1 MDDVAVSATDAPVT
15 APPPPA
21 APPDLSSEIREIH
34 SMLDDIRQSNEPDIP
49 ALRDADSGRSKPVYS
64 GAHDAGR
71 HLARRR
77 REAAQADPSS
87 APPEPSGVDLEIG
100 YVDGR
105 ESVDAKTAA
114 RDLADYRQR
123 MAQQLLEG
131 VDPLT
136 AANRAGGQQQ
146 EAPVAEQPVE
156 QQPQAEQPQPQPEFY
171 SRAQVE
177 QAAVE
182 QLQNYSER
190 IGAILM
196 AIRGQT
202 VPLEVLAI
210 TTPEA
215 WAALKVQDP
224 GKAAAIADYCERR
237 SAMAAQLEHEL
248 NAVRGQQEQI
258 QRTQFSRWAEQQ
270 DSEFEAAEPEM
281 RGADSAH
288 LQRAAL
294 ETLKSYGLTDDQIA
308 AAWNGAPISMRS
320 SVAQRLILD
329 AIRWRTASQKA
340 KQAIARP
347 SPPPQRPG
355 VRQDRMSASAADLQ
369 AISRQLDAAGSAQQ
383 QLKLAGRLVA
393 ERRRAQG

>member
-1 MDDVAVSATDAPVT
+1 MDEVVSAIEAPT
-15 APPPPA
+15 PAAPPPA

-34 SMLDDIRQSNEPDIP
+34 SMLDGMRQSNEPDIP

-77 REAAQADPSS
+77 REAAAADPSS

-114 RDLADYRQR
+114 RDLADYRAR
-123 MAQQLLEG
+123 MAAQLLEG
-131 VDPLT
+131 VDPTT
-136 AANRAGGQQQ
+136 AAVRASGVQQ
-146 EAPVAEQPVE
+146 EAPVAEQPAE
-156 QQPQAEQPQPQPEFY
+156 PQPQAEQPQPEFY

-196 AIRGQT
+196 AIRGQGIPPELQA
-202 VPLEVLAI
+202 VS
-210 TTPEA
+210 TPEA
-215 WAALKVQDP
+215 FAALKVQDP
-224 GKAAAIADYCERR
+224 AKALALTNYVQNRV
-237 SAMAAQLEHEL
+237 AMTQQLESEL
-248 NAVRGQQEQI
+248 REAGQQREQI
-258 QRTQFSRWAEQQ
+258 QSIQF
-270 DSEFEAAEPEM
+270 
-281 RGADSAH
+281 
-288 LQRAAL
+288 QRFAL
-294 ETLKSYGLTDDQIA
+294 EQDELFERAVPEIRGEGSRELQHAAFAVLRDVGLSEDEIK
-308 AAWNGAPISMRS
+308 AAWSGGAMISLRDHR
-320 SVAQRLILD
+320 AQRIVAD
-329 AIRWRTASQKA
+329 AARWRIAQAKA
-340 KQAIARP
+340 KTAIAK
-347 SPPPQRPG
+347 STPPPQRPG
-355 VRQDRMSASAADLQ
+355 MRQDVRASVADLHNL
-369 AISRQLDAAGSAQQ
+369 SRQLDEAGSAQQ